1 MWVLNAD
8 CNWLERLHF
17 CIIVSTQCAIFQKN
31 FLLFFSQFYLHK
43 AAACSRVIIIEC
55 LNLRWLII
63 FLKVSCCIFIFIYD
77 HIYFLGVK
85 NVYYSCPDDLIY
97 IRKFRICVCNWLN
110 WICFTLKMRKK
121 KFAYQID
128 CCQRHTL
135 TQINHICQLV
145 SQSVSQSKSVSFCF
159 TASLCHSNSSHIF

>member
-17 CIIVSTQCAIFQKN
+17 CSKYPMRN
-31 FLLFFSQFYLHK
+31 FSKEFFSVFFPQFYLHK
-43 AAACSRVIIIEC
+43 TAACSRVIIIEC

-110 WICFTLKMRKK
+110 WICFTLINEEKK
-121 KFAYQID
+121 ICLSNRLLPKT
-128 CCQRHTL
+128 HTHTNQSYL
-135 TQINHICQLV
+135 SV
-145 SQSVSQSKSVSFCF
+145 SQSVSQS
-159 TASLCHSNSSHIF
+159 I